1 MFINLSAEQV
11 EKETIQT
18 VENLL
23 GKKLYPASA
32 ERLFT
37 ESFVVELLRIIAL
50 FNYYAK
56 QNLLRY
62 AEGEYLDAIAE
73 LYGVQRL
80 PAKPAITTLRFY
92 IEEPLPFDV
101 VIPAGTRATSDGNL
115 MFKTTEEGKIPAG
128 STYVDIPAECET
140 PGEVGNGY
148 LPGQINQLVDP
159 VPYVVKVE
167 NITTSLGGSD
177 VESDDRFRE
186 RIRLSLERFSTAGP
200 RLAYEYWVKTAH
212 QDISDVSVY
221 SPSEGVVK
229 VHFLVKNGE
238 LPSEDMIQLVQD
250 FLNGDKIRP
259 LTDLVIVKPP
269 EVVSYSVK
277 LTYWIH
283 RKDTPLVSSIQEKV
297 QKAVNDFVAW
307 TGSKIGR
314 DILPEELIRRVKEAG
329 AYRVK
334 VEAPTYTEISQ
345 SQVAK
350 ASSVEINYGGLVDD

>member
-32 ERLFT
+32 ERLFV
-37 ESFVVELLRIIAL
+37 ESFVVELLRTIVL
-50 FNYYAK
+50 FNFHAK

-62 AEGEYLDAIAE
+62 AEGKYLDALAE

-80 PAKPAITTLRFY
+80 LARPAITTLRFY

-101 VIPAGTRATSDGNL
+101 VIPAGTRVTPDGNL
-115 MFKTTEEGKIPAG
+115 MFKTTKESKIPVG
-128 STYVDIPAECET
+128 STYADIPAECET

-200 RLAYEYWVKTAH
+200 KLAYEYWTKTAH

-221 SPSEGVVK
+221 SPSAGVVK
-229 VHFLVKNGE
+229 VHFLVNGE

-259 LTDLVIVKPP
+259 LTDQVIVEPP
-269 EVVSYSVK
+269 EVVNYNIK

-283 RKDTPLVSSIQEKV
+283 RKDTSLVSSIQENV
-297 QKAVNDFVAW
+297 QKAVQDFIDW

-314 DILPEELIRRVKEAG
+314 DILPEELIRKVKEAG
-329 AYRVK
+329 AYRVS
-334 VEAPTYTEISQ
+334 VEAPAYTEISQ

-350 ASSVEINYGGLVDD
+350 ASDIQITYGGLTDD